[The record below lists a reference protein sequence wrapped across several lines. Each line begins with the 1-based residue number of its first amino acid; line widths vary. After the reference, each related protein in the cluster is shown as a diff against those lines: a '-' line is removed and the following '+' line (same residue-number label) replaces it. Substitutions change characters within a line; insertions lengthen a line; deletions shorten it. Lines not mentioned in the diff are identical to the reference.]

1 MLIDEE
7 ELRTEIL
14 SKLKDWVQ
22 VVPNPNKEI
31 IGMLGP
37 GPDGRS
43 ETLSAND
50 IVDQVE
56 RRTEMGDQIV
66 RHWVR
71 LALNHIMTS
80 ALLGEDQGD

>member
-14 SKLKDWVQ
+14 GKLKEWVN
-22 VVPNPNKEI
+22 VMPNPDKEI

-50 IVDQVE
+50 IVAHVE
-56 RRTEMGDQIV
+56 RRTTMGDQIV
-66 RHWVR
+66 QHWVR

-80 ALLGEDQGD
+80 TLLRKNSGG